1 MHQVPGRR
9 KCWAAAYSRCG
20 AQALLEERTRF
31 LTGIGRPSVLMLMR
45 SAAARH
51 DDYSYTKLSLLS
63 PQSAS
68 NSLQVLVAAVG
79 SVLQAAPAV
88 IDVVQGSELQEQQHT
103 WRRRQ
108 QQAAL
113 DHSVVWIRVLQS
125 YRPSC
130 CRGAPG
136 NRQCRRSRERQVA
149 RPEPLTLRGTVGPTI
164 ARTRLCSA
172 AILCG
177 ARRFSGAMGCSC
189 N

>member
-63 PQSAS
+63 PQSAY
-68 NSLQVLVAAVG
+68 NSLQVLAGAVG
-79 SVLQAAPAV
+79 SCFKQRQQLLTWYKAPSCRSNNTHGAE
-88 IDVVQGSELQEQQHT
+88 G
-103 WRRRQ
+103 Q